1 MPTPIRPLDGLL
13 AKIEGTYAVDAV
25 PVVGTD
31 AVKLSERLWNL
42 ISIDYAWKNR
52 RDGVHNGSL
61 VPPPPAVPRG
71 RIVTL
76 DFGWELKGSRSGGAY
91 AAGNKI
97 EAAPL
102 IRSCCTS
109 ETLVTTGGSESLTY
123 AHADTSHDSCTIYAY
138 AANELY
144 KIVGCRGVL
153 SWPINVGV
161 LTTLR
166 FRMQGLL
173 LADPATLTYPG
184 GFTYATPSP
193 LAGVALA
200 MTVGAWTPDVVTA
213 SFDQA
218 ATLARLDSAN
228 ATDGVQSF
236 DNGETTQPMFHLSA
250 KMVPN
255 ATYDPDADYK
265 ARTPRALS
273 LVYNTGVQY
282 NRAKLTT
289 NLYVDNVRHADQ
301 NGFAGWDIDYLSD
314 ASWALLFN

>member
-1 MPTPIRPLDGLL
+1 VPTPIRPLDGLL
-13 AKIEGTYAVDAV
+13 AKIEGTYAVDSV

-31 AVKLSERLWNL
+31 AVRLSERLWNL
-42 ISIDYAWKNR
+42 IGTGYAWQNR
-52 RDGVHNGSL
+52 RDGVQNGSL

-97 EAAPL
+97 EASPL
-102 IRSCCTS
+102 IRSCCAS

-123 AHADTSHDSCTIYAY
+123 QHADTGHDSCTIYGH

-144 KIVGCRGVL
+144 KIVGCRGIF

-173 LADPATLTYPG
+173 LADPTTVAYPG
-184 GFTYATPSP
+184 GFTYATPAP
-193 LAGVALA
+193 LAGVNLAL
-200 MTVGAWTPDVVTA
+200 TIGAWTPDIVTA

-218 ATLARLDSAN
+218 ATLSRLDSGN

-236 DNGETTQPMFHLSA
+236 DVGETVQPMFRISA
-250 KMVPN
+250 KMVPD
-255 ATYDPDADYK
+255 ATYNPDADRK
-265 ARTPRALS
+265 AVTARALS
-273 LVYNTGVQY
+273 LAYNSAVQY
-282 NRAKLTT
+282 NRAKLTS
-289 NLYVDNVRHADQ
+289 NLYVDQIRHEDQ
-301 NGFAGWDIDYLSD
+301 NGFAGWGIDYLSD
-314 ASWALLFN
+314 VSWALKFD